1 MKIELET
8 LLSEVSRRITA
19 GTLPHAM
26 ILEGSGAEDAAVRIS
41 AACVCT
47 SHSPEKPCR
56 ECSACKKALA
66 RIHPDVHIA
75 QGSGAA
81 RSFHVDEI
89 RFIREDAYI
98 RPNEAARKVYLFLH
112 AEDMTES
119 AQNALLKLLEEP
131 PQEIL
136 FLLVCEN
143 AKALLPTVLSRV
155 QLYDLGDETAKT
167 ADEVILEDC
176 SAITGALTGSNEM
189 DFVALSAPLIA
200 DRERFSKTLSALSDI
215 FFDASK
221 ASACG
226 EAGKGAAAGLCA
238 ALPLA
243 RILKLADLSR
253 EAREKMN
260 ANANHALLVT
270 SYFSALYAAR
280 FGL

>member
-1 MKIELET
+1 MKIEIET
-8 LLSEVSRRITA
+8 LLSEVSGRLAA

-26 ILEGSGAEDAAVRIS
+26 ILEGAGAEDAAVRIS

-47 SHSPEKPCR
+47 SSLPDKPCAL
-56 ECSACKKALA
+56 CTACKKAFA

-75 QGSGAA
+75 QGSGSA

-89 RFIREDAYI
+89 RFIREDAYV

-136 FLLVCEN
+136 FLFVCEN

-155 QLYDLGDETAKT
+155 QLYDLGEGFVEETDETLS
-167 ADEVILEDC
+167 ADCE
-176 SAITGALTGSNEM
+176 AIAAALTGANEM
-189 DFVALSAPLIA
+189 DFLALSAPLIA
-200 DRERFSKTLSALSDI
+200 DRERFSKTLAVLSQI
-215 FFDASK
+215 FFGAAK
-221 ASACG
+221 AAACG
-226 EAGKGAAAGLCA
+226 EPGEGAAAILCTS
-238 ALPLA
+238 LPLT
-243 RILKLADLSR
+243 RILKLVSLSR
-253 EAREKMN
+253 ETKEKMN